1 MMTNNQLEIRDEDLG
16 VKKTSSN
23 FSSLSGF
30 TLIEVLV
37 AVMLTGMLTV
47 MALAP
52 VAYTVRR
59 VVETQN
65 EYADFSA
72 LSRTMNFIIRDLSS
86 AMRLSSNVLMIID
99 HEAMGGNDDDILMI
113 MSTSPTA
120 QNLPSG
126 TLIYKITEGGIM
138 HDDVLPGLYRWI
150 VPGKLPNTIK
160 YDNLNASEAQ
170 LVLPGIDE
178 FSVEI
183 PEGSHE
189 DDRKKEYSGA
199 LPKGLYIK
207 IGRNTKKNQNLS
219 ENSNEN
225 AQNFN
230 ELEAYIPLP

>member
-1 MMTNNQLEIRDEDLG
+1 MPNKIHNACLKSRRA
-16 VKKTSSN
+16 
-23 FSSLSGF
+23 F
-30 TLIEVLV
+30 TLIEILV
-37 AVMLTGMLTV
+37 AVMLTGMLTTL
-47 MALAP
+47 ALAP

-86 AMRLSSNVLMIID
+86 AMRLSSNVLTVID
-99 HEAMGGNDDDILMI
+99 HDAMGGNEEDVLMI
-113 MSTSPTA
+113 MSSSPTA

-126 TLIYKITEGGIM
+126 TLVYKIEEGGIM
-138 HDDVLPGLYRWI
+138 HGNILPGLYRWI
-150 VPGKLPNTIK
+150 FPGQLPNTIK
-160 YDNLNASEAQ
+160 YENLDGADGQ
-170 LVLPGIDE
+170 LVLPGIDL

-189 DDRKKEYSGA
+189 DERKKEYSGQ

-207 IGRNTKKNQNLS
+207 IGRNTKESRSSLNLQTSTNNRQN
-219 ENSNEN
+219 ER
-225 AQNFN
+225 NFN

>member
-1 MMTNNQLEIRDEDLG
+1 M
-16 VKKTSSN
+16 KK
-23 FSSLSGF
+23 GAF
-30 TLIEVLV
+30 TLIEVMM
-37 AVMLTGMLTV
+37 AVMLTGLLTT

-86 AMRLSSNVLMIID
+86 AMRLSSNVLMVID

-126 TLIYKITEGGIM
+126 TLVYKISEGGIM
-138 HDDVLPGLYRWI
+138 HGNVIPGLYRWI
-150 VPGKLPNTIK
+150 FPGKLPNTIK
-160 YDNLNASEAQ
+160 YDNLDASEGQ

-178 FSVEI
+178 FLVEV
-183 PEGSHE
+183 PRGSHE
-189 DDRKKEYSGA
+189 DDRSKEYSGA
-199 LPKGLYIK
+199 LPRGLYIK
-207 IGRNTKKNQNLS
+207 LGRDTKKNQNFSVNPNL
-219 ENSNEN
+219 NNEN
-225 AQNFN
+225 EKNFN